1 MFEQLKEGI
10 WLMSAIKNICAAK
23 KLDLRGNSSLEV
35 SVELESGHRGVGFA
49 PLTLDLNTAIT
60 DESILDDIK
69 TVNQII
75 FKALKGKD
83 ALDQQGLDKI
93 ILNVSEKSG
102 GSTLKNATIAVS
114 IAIAKAA
121 SSYCK
126 LPIYRYIGGANKN
139 LFPMPLSTVIRGGF
153 DVNNKINIK
162 EFILVPVGFR
172 NFKDSIYGSSK
183 VFNKIGE
190 LLEEHGRSTN
200 IQNGYISDLN
210 GDLEALEIICDAI
223 NGCGYNLGDD
233 FFIGLN
239 VSASEWKTK
248 QGRYKL
254 PKEIKLLS
262 SEQIGDYLFELCQKY
277 PIIFIEDPL
286 GRRDYEGYRKLKNR
300 MTDVKI
306 VGNIDIEDI
315 LEKLQTGAYSDVANA
330 VVVSLKDIRTLSELM
345 NLVELSRQASCEVI
359 MSDRS
364 LNKENSLIADIIIG
378 LGIKHVKIGTPIVA
392 DRVCKFKRFLELEEF
407 FNERMRSASPWKY

>member
-1 MFEQLKEGI
+1 
-10 WLMSAIKNICAAK
+10 MSVIKNICAAQR
-23 KLDLRGNSSLEV
+23 LDLRGNPSLEV
-35 SVELESGHRGVGFA
+35 IVELESRNTGVAFA
-49 PLTLDLNTAIT
+49 PLTLELNAVVTS
-60 DESILDDIK
+60 ENILNDINV
-69 TVNQII
+69 VNQTI

-102 GSTLKNATIAVS
+102 EPTLKNATIAVS

-126 LPIYRYIGGANKN
+126 LPLYRYIGGVN
-139 LFPMPLSTVIRGGF
+139 LQSFPMPLSTIIRGGV
-153 DVNNKINIK
+153 DVSNKINIK
-162 EFILVPVGFR
+162 EFILVPVGFEA
-172 NFKDSIYGSSK
+172 FKDSIYGSLK

-190 LLEEHGRSTN
+190 LLKEHGRSTD

-210 GDLEALEIICDAI
+210 GDSEALEIICDAI

-239 VSASEWKTK
+239 VSASEWEIKH
-248 QGRYKL
+248 GRHNL
-254 PKEIKLLS
+254 PKENQLLS
-262 SEQIGDYLFELCQKY
+262 SEQVGDYLFELCQRY

-286 GRRDYEGYRKLKNR
+286 DRRDYEGYMELKNR

-306 VGNIDIEDI
+306 VGNIDVEGQ
-315 LEKLQTGAYSDVANA
+315 LEKLQTGAYSDMANA

-345 NLVELSRQASCEVI
+345 NLVELARQANCEVI

-364 LNKENSLIADIIIG
+364 LNKENSLISDIILG
-378 LGIKHVKIGTPIVA
+378 LGINQVKIGTPIVA
-392 DRVCKFKRFLELEEF
+392 DRVCKCKRFLELEEF
-407 FNERMRSASPWKY
+407 FNERLRAVSPWKY